1 MQVLYKSTRGKEET
15 VTASMAIL
23 KGLSEDG
30 GLFVPTE
37 IPKLD
42 APMDELAKMSYQE
55 TAYEVMKCFL
65 TDFTEEEL
73 KNCINNAYDEKFDT
87 KEIAPLHEADGAY
100 FLELYHGATIAF
112 KDMALSILPHLMT
125 TAAKKNQVKNEIVI
139 LTATSGDTGKAAMA
153 GFADVPGTKII
164 VFYPKHGVSRIQEK
178 QMVTQKGNNT
188 YVVGITGN
196 FDDAQ
201 TAVKKMFNDKELEAE
216 LDAAGYQFSSANSIN
231 IGRLVPQIVYYVY
244 AYASLVRQ
252 GKIKD
257 GQEINVVVPTG
268 NFGNILAAYYA
279 KQMGLPVH
287 KLICASNDNKVLYDF
302 FRTGT
307 YDRKRDFI
315 LTTSPS
321 MDILISSNLERLIYR
336 IAGNDADKNRELMS
350 ALSGNGKYEITEEM
364 KVQLADFYGN
374 FASEAETAAEIRR
387 LYEKCGY
394 VIDTHTA
401 VASAVYGKYV
411 VETGDHKTTVIAS
424 TASPFKFTRS
434 VMDAIDIKYDAM
446 GDFELVDELSKIA
459 KVKVPNA
466 IEEIRTAP
474 VLHDTQCDV
483 DKMKDTVKSFLGM

>member
-42 APMDELAKMSYQE
+42 VPMDELAKMSYQE

-164 VFYPKHGVSRIQEK
+164 VFYPKHGVSPIQEK

-216 LDAAGYQFSSANSIN
+216 LDVAGYQFSSANSIN

-336 IAGNDADKNRELMS
+336 ISGDDDQKTKDMMEALKS
-350 ALSGNGKYEITEEM
+350 AGKYTITEDM
-364 KVQLADFYGN
+364 KEHLADFAAGY
-374 FASEAETAAEIRR
+374 ATEEECAENIKKVYNKT
-387 LYEKCGY
+387 GY
-394 VIDTHTA
+394 VMDTHTS
-401 VASAVYGKYV
+401 VASYV
-411 VETGDHKTTVIAS
+411 CGCYQKNSGDDKKCVIAS
-424 TASPFKFTRS
+424 TASPYKFVKS
-434 VMDAIDIKYDAM
+434 VMSAIDPKYADQDEFSLLSVLEETSGREMPQAIKDI
-446 GDFELVDELSKIA
+446 L
-459 KVKVPNA
+459 NA
-466 IEEIRTAP
+466 NI
-474 VLHDTQCDV
+474 LHDLECDA
-483 DKMKDTVKSFLGM
+483 DKMKDTVKNILEV